1 MAQSSRPR
9 TTDPW
14 HTFAFVSVVLAALVV
29 SANAYVLARDTGSE
43 AGRSDF
49 LLMLSGASEA
59 ALDDAPVSMAKAS
72 VEDDSHAPGSARG
85 EKAAPSTPSEGDASA
100 TALAQSTPEDAD
112 AAAETAPTE
121 SPSPAGEDDEPS
133 GEAPAA
139 DPAAGEARAAGN
151 ELAPATVAPAATP
164 APPTPTA
171 PAPATGGSVDGLTI
185 WSGGDSMSYFMT
197 VALFAAAEA
206 EGVQPVAPASY
217 VVSSGLWPGGPYD
230 WFPRIEA
237 DMAAFDPDIAVFM
250 VGANDANAAAA
261 DPAGYARLVGEAMDL
276 FEGRRVYWV
285 GQPPMGREDLQ
296 ASIPVVN
303 RIFAEEAA
311 KRDFVTFVE
320 TWPIMAEADDSML
333 WYDDAG
339 ALLRAETD
347 GIHVTPTGGTRMAQP
362 VIAAVLP

>member
-1 MAQSSRPR
+1 MVQSSRPR

-29 SANAYVLARDTGSE
+29 SANAYVLARDAGSE

-49 LLMLSGASEA
+49 VLMLSGASDGA
-59 ALDDAPVSMAKAS
+59 VDDAPVAVAKAS
-72 VEDDSHAPGSARG
+72 VEDNDIPADSSRG
-85 EKAAPSTPSEGDASA
+85 ETDPSSTPSDDDAPA
-100 TALAQSTPEDAD
+100 TALVQPTPATSGTP
-112 AAAETAPTE
+112 AETAPTE
-121 SPSPAGEDDEPS
+121 SLSPAGEDDEPS
-133 GEAPAA
+133 GDAPVA
-139 DPAAGEARAAGN
+139 DPPAGEARAAGN
-151 ELAPATVAPAATP
+151 EPAPATVAPPVTP
-164 APPTPTA
+164 VSPTQTA

-206 EGVQPVAPASY
+206 RGVAPVAPANY

-250 VGANDANAAAA
+250 VGANDANGAAA

-285 GQPPMGREDLQ
+285 GQPPMGREDLH

-311 KRDFVTFVE
+311 KRGFVTFVE
-320 TWPIMAEADDSML
+320 TWPIMAEADGSML

-339 ALLRAETD
+339 TLLRAETD
-347 GIHVTPTGGTRMAQP
+347 GIHVTPTGGARMAQP

>member
-14 HTFAFVSVVLAALVV
+14 QTFAFVSVVLAALVV

-43 AGRSDF
+43 TGRSDF
-49 LLMLSGASEA
+49 VLMLSGARDA
-59 ALDDAPVSMAKAS
+59 AADDAPMSVAKAS
-72 VEDDSHAPGSARG
+72 VDGDGRASGSAQS
-85 EKAAPSTPSEGDASA
+85 EADSPSTLSDNDAPA
-100 TALAQSTPEDAD
+100 TALAQPTPGGAD
-112 AAAETAPTE
+112 TDAETAPTE
-121 SPSPAGEDDEPS
+121 ALSPAGEDDEPS
-133 GEAPAA
+133 DDASAA
-139 DPAAGEARAAGN
+139 EPAAGEARAAGN
-151 ELAPATVAPAATP
+151 EPAPATVAPVVTP
-164 APPTPTA
+164 VAPTPTA
-171 PAPATGGSVDGLTI
+171 SPPATGGNVEGLTI

-206 EGVQPVAPASY
+206 RGVAPVAPANY

-250 VGANDANAAAA
+250 VGANDANGAAA

-311 KRDFVTFVE
+311 KRDYVTFVE
-320 TWPIMAEADDSML
+320 TWPIMAETDGSML

-347 GIHVTPTGGTRMAQP
+347 GIHVTPTGGARMAQP